1 MKIGI
6 AGCSGTGKSVLAEML
21 AEELGIP
28 FLPSK
33 DITGE
38 ILRRDGYDYAS
49 GEQIEKFLSTNSRQR
64 ELLRRSVKQQS
75 VESFVTDRTAIDL
88 ASYGIL
94 EMDDSLK
101 TKKHLDKCEEF
112 SKIYDIVFF
121 CSWESVEII
130 DNKKR
135 TLDPWYQFT
144 VHAVQIEAAK
154 MFGIMMHELDN
165 SDSKERLDESIK
177 WIQYLKDVKFFDN

>member
-1 MKIGI
+1 VKIGI
-6 AGCSGTGKSVLAEML
+6 AGCSGTGKSVLAEKL
-21 AEELGIP
+21 AEKLDIP

-38 ILRRDGYDYAS
+38 ILRRDEFDYGS
-49 GEQIEKFLSTNSRQR
+49 GQQIEKFLATNERQR
-64 ELLRRSVKQQS
+64 ELLRKSIKQQS

-88 ASYGIL
+88 ASYAIL

-101 TKKHLDKCEEF
+101 TQKHLDKCEEF
-112 SKIYDIVFF
+112 VKIYDVIFF

-135 TLDPWYQFT
+135 TLDPWYQFA
-144 VHAVQIEAAK
+144 VHSVQHEVSNLFNAN
-154 MFGIMMHELDN
+154 MHVFEKSDLD
-165 SDSKERLDESIK
+165 ERLEEALEH
-177 WIQYLKDVKFFDN
+177 IQYLKDVKIL